1 MENKRTTRSH
11 WNQYVDGD
19 NVIRMPKKSYNT
31 EADALSAARII
42 NAYGNSAFK
51 MVSYKCSKC
60 DKWHIGHNGTY
71 MTKERREEA
80 KDKLKHKII

>member
-19 NVIRMPKKSYNT
+19 NVIRIPKKSFNT
-31 EADALSAARII
+31 EVDALSAARII
-42 NAYGNSAFK
+42 NAYGHSAFK
-51 MVSYKCSKC
+51 MVAYKCSKC

-71 MTKERREEA
+71 MTRERREEA
-80 KDKLKHKII
+80 KDKLKH

>member
-1 MENKRTTRSH
+1 
-11 WNQYVDGD
+11 
-19 NVIRMPKKSYNT
+19 MPKKSYNT

-42 NAYGNSAFK
+42 NAYGDSAFK
-51 MVSYKCSKC
+51 MVAYKCSKC